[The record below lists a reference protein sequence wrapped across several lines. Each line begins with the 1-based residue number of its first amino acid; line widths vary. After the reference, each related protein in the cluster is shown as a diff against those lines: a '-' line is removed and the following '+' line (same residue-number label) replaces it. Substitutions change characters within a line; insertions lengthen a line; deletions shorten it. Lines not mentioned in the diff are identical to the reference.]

1 MGSRFVRFN
10 GVGVMG
16 FVVQLATLWLLLYA
30 GVHYL
35 VATAIAVEAAVL
47 HNFCWH
53 ERWTWIDR
61 PATGRA
67 RFERLWR
74 FHALNGVVSLG
85 GNILLVRLLAGSLG
99 MAVVPANAVAVVAC
113 GLLNFAATDY
123 LVFESGVGDRGSAVR
138 NFRH

>member
-1 MGSRFVRFN
+1 MDSRFVRFN

-16 FVVQLATLWLLLYA
+16 FVVQLAALGLLLYA

-67 RFERLWR
+67 RLGRLWR

-85 GNILLVRLLAGSLG
+85 GNMLLVRLLAGSVGLP
-99 MAVVPANAVAVVAC
+99 VVPASAVSVLVC
-113 GLLNFAATDY
+113 SLLNFALTDSF
-123 LVFESGVGDRGSAVR
+123 VFDQG
-138 NFRH
+138 